1 MYDISKMTNIT
12 RLYQIY
18 LMTYDTLR
26 AQSKSKLGIEQDT
39 LKKLKEISLQIY
51 TLILDQTYSSIQE
64 LKNYGDVYD
73 IYQISSRLDKMVSV
87 IENLFETKNK
97 LTHKYGEFSIIP
109 LVLEN
114 SKDNISEEK
123 LSILTKRRDIFDT
136 YIKNEGFL
144 KKLKEEI
151 IKLNEELGNLS
162 NKQDEINSIFTKYE
176 KELQRFIQISDDFIE
191 LCKDNSIDIKQ
202 LQSYND
208 IEFNAYYDNICSSD
222 KDATEKYN
230 VMLSIPVNN
239 DYSDIHYEVKHEM
252 EEAKLR
258 RSLIEIVKEING
270 TYSNYEEL
278 IKKRE
283 KINKYLK
290 NIENKEL
297 ISQLKL
303 LIDRQIRSI
312 QSYHQVELSIL
323 NIKDE
328 VSEKQTLVDRLTS
341 DNENLK
347 KDIEYILSLPSI
359 DYVIDKTKSSTNNMV
374 IGISDSFITY
384 TKDRVKNVLLY
395 VYNELN
401 KENNSIIKNSIDN
414 YFNEKNK
421 EENNSII
428 KNSIDNYFNEKN
440 KEENIKYS
448 SNEIIDIKN
457 GYIVYSYDRVI
468 DILRKIL
475 NSMNKNTIEV
485 DNTKEHPT
493 LIEDNS
499 NIEKQDNIE
508 VDISKEN
515 IFLDDLKNDDNKD
528 NTLEGSNNS
537 ILDITKENNES
548 SNTITENIV
557 QEENNKDNYEFPN
570 IDLDNKKDDVI
581 LSSDKTI
588 DNEGFWPVKDIDISV
603 LGIDNLE

>member
-114 SKDNISEEK
+114 NKDNISEEK

-191 LCKDNSIDIKQ
+191 LCQDNSIDIKQ

-270 TYSNYEEL
+270 AYSNYEEL

-323 NIKDE
+323 NIKEE

-421 EENNSII
+421 EEN
-428 KNSIDNYFNEKN
+428 
-440 KEENIKYS
+440 IKYS

-499 NIEKQDNIE
+499 NIEKQDDIE

>member
-323 NIKDE
+323 NIKDD

-421 EENNSII
+421 EEN
-428 KNSIDNYFNEKN
+428 
-440 KEENIKYS
+440 IKYS

-499 NIEKQDNIE
+499 NIEKQDDIE

-548 SNTITENIV
+548 SNTIIENIV

>member
-144 KKLKEEI
+144 KKIKEEI

-323 NIKDE
+323 NIKDD

-374 IGISDSFITY
+374 IGISDSFIAY

-401 KENNSIIKNSIDN
+401 K
-414 YFNEKNK
+414 
-421 EENNSII
+421 ENNSII

-485 DNTKEHPT
+485 DNTKETHT

-499 NIEKQDNIE
+499 NIEKQDDIE

-515 IFLDDLKNDDNKD
+515 IFLDDLKKDDNKD

-537 ILDITKENNES
+537 ILDIKKENNES

>member
-51 TLILDQTYSSIQE
+51 TLILNQTYSSIQE

-114 SKDNISEEK
+114 NKDNISEEK

-144 KKLKEEI
+144 KELKEEI

-278 IKKRE
+278 INKRE

-347 KDIEYILSLPSI
+347 KDIGYILSLPSI
-359 DYVIDKTKSSTNNMV
+359 DYVTDKTKSSTNNMV
-374 IGISDSFITY
+374 IGISDSFIAY

-421 EENNSII
+421 EENN
-428 KNSIDNYFNEKN
+428 
-440 KEENIKYS
+440 KYS

-475 NSMNKNTIEV
+475 NSMNKNTIEA
-485 DNTKEHPT
+485 DNTKETHT

-499 NIEKQDNIE
+499 NIEKQDDIE

>member
-114 SKDNISEEK
+114 NKDNISEEK

-191 LCKDNSIDIKQ
+191 LCQDNSIDIKQ

-270 TYSNYEEL
+270 AYSNYEEL

-323 NIKDE
+323 NIKDD

-374 IGISDSFITY
+374 IGISDSFIAY

-401 KENNSIIKNSIDN
+401 K
-414 YFNEKNK
+414 
-421 EENNSII
+421 ENNSII

-499 NIEKQDNIE
+499 NIEKQDDIE

-515 IFLDDLKNDDNKD
+515 IFLEDLKKDDNKD

-537 ILDITKENNES
+537 ILDIKKENNES

>member
-114 SKDNISEEK
+114 NKDNISEEK

-270 TYSNYEEL
+270 AYSNYEEL

-323 NIKDE
+323 NIKDD

-374 IGISDSFITY
+374 IGISDSFIAY

-401 KENNSIIKNSIDN
+401 K
-414 YFNEKNK
+414 
-421 EENNSII
+421 ENNSII

-485 DNTKEHPT
+485 DNTKETHT

-499 NIEKQDNIE
+499 NIEKQDDIE

>member
-114 SKDNISEEK
+114 NKDNISEEK

-270 TYSNYEEL
+270 AYSNYEEL

-323 NIKDE
+323 NIKDD

-374 IGISDSFITY
+374 IGISDSFIAY

-401 KENNSIIKNSIDN
+401 K
-414 YFNEKNK
+414 
-421 EENNSII
+421 ENNSII

-499 NIEKQDNIE
+499 NIEKQDDIE

>member
-114 SKDNISEEK
+114 NKDNISEEK

-421 EENNSII
+421 EEN
-428 KNSIDNYFNEKN
+428 
-440 KEENIKYS
+440 IKYS

-499 NIEKQDNIE
+499 NIEKQDDIE

-557 QEENNKDNYEFPN
+557 QEDNNKDNYEFPN

>member
-1 MYDISKMTNIT
+1 M
-12 RLYQIY
+12 
-18 LMTYDTLR
+18 
-26 AQSKSKLGIEQDT
+26 
-39 LKKLKEISLQIY
+39 
-51 TLILDQTYSSIQE
+51 
-64 LKNYGDVYD
+64 
-73 IYQISSRLDKMVSV
+73 
-87 IENLFETKNK
+87 
-97 LTHKYGEFSIIP
+97 
-109 LVLEN
+109 
-114 SKDNISEEK
+114 
-123 LSILTKRRDIFDT
+123 
-136 YIKNEGFL
+136 
-144 KKLKEEI
+144 
-151 IKLNEELGNLS
+151 
-162 NKQDEINSIFTKYE
+162 
-176 KELQRFIQISDDFIE
+176 QRFIQISDDFIE

-323 NIKDE
+323 NIKEE

-421 EENNSII
+421 EEN
-428 KNSIDNYFNEKN
+428 
-440 KEENIKYS
+440 IKYS

-499 NIEKQDNIE
+499 NIEKQDDIE

-528 NTLEGSNNS
+528 NTLEDSNNS

>member
-323 NIKDE
+323 NIKDD

-374 IGISDSFITY
+374 IGISDSFIAY

-401 KENNSIIKNSIDN
+401 KENNSIM
-414 YFNEKNK
+414 
-421 EENNSII
+421 

-485 DNTKEHPT
+485 DNTKETHT

-499 NIEKQDNIE
+499 NIEKQDDIE

-515 IFLDDLKNDDNKD
+515 IFLDDLKKDDNKD
-528 NTLEGSNNS
+528 NTLEDSNNS

>member
-114 SKDNISEEK
+114 NKDNISEEK
-123 LSILTKRRDIFDT
+123 LFILTKRRDIFDT

-421 EENNSII
+421 EEN
-428 KNSIDNYFNEKN
+428 
-440 KEENIKYS
+440 IKYS

-499 NIEKQDNIE
+499 NIEKQDDIE

>member
-341 DNENLK
+341 DNENFK

-421 EENNSII
+421 EEN
-428 KNSIDNYFNEKN
+428 
-440 KEENIKYS
+440 IKYS

-499 NIEKQDNIE
+499 SIEKQDDIE

>member
-51 TLILDQTYSSIQE
+51 TLILNQTYSSIQE

-114 SKDNISEEK
+114 NKDNISEEK

-144 KKLKEEI
+144 KELKEEI

-278 IKKRE
+278 INKRE

-347 KDIEYILSLPSI
+347 KDIGYILSLPSI
-359 DYVIDKTKSSTNNMV
+359 DYVTDKTKSSTNNMV
-374 IGISDSFITY
+374 IGISDSFIAY

-421 EENNSII
+421 EENN
-428 KNSIDNYFNEKN
+428 
-440 KEENIKYS
+440 KYS

-485 DNTKEHPT
+485 DNTKETHT

-499 NIEKQDNIE
+499 NIEKQEDIE

-528 NTLEGSNNS
+528 NTLEGSDNS

>member
-114 SKDNISEEK
+114 NKDNISEEK
-123 LSILTKRRDIFDT
+123 LSILTKRRDAFDT

-323 NIKDE
+323 NIKDD

-421 EENNSII
+421 EEN
-428 KNSIDNYFNEKN
+428 
-440 KEENIKYS
+440 IKYS

-485 DNTKEHPT
+485 DNTKETHT

-499 NIEKQDNIE
+499 NIEKQDDIE

-515 IFLDDLKNDDNKD
+515 IFLDDLKKDDNKD
-528 NTLEGSNNS
+528 NTLEDSNNS

>member
-114 SKDNISEEK
+114 NKDNISEEK
-123 LSILTKRRDIFDT
+123 LSLLTKRRDIFDT

-421 EENNSII
+421 EEN
-428 KNSIDNYFNEKN
+428 
-440 KEENIKYS
+440 IKYS

-499 NIEKQDNIE
+499 NIEKQDDIE

>member
-114 SKDNISEEK
+114 NKDNISEEK

-191 LCKDNSIDIKQ
+191 LCQDNSIDIKQ

-421 EENNSII
+421 EEN
-428 KNSIDNYFNEKN
+428 
-440 KEENIKYS
+440 IKYS

>member
-114 SKDNISEEK
+114 NKDNISEEK

-421 EENNSII
+421 EEN
-428 KNSIDNYFNEKN
+428 
-440 KEENIKYS
+440 IKYS

-499 NIEKQDNIE
+499 NIEKQDDIE

-528 NTLEGSNNS
+528 NTLEGNNNS

>member
-51 TLILDQTYSSIQE
+51 TLILNQTYSSIQE

-114 SKDNISEEK
+114 NKDNISEEK

-144 KKLKEEI
+144 KELKEEI

-347 KDIEYILSLPSI
+347 KDIGYILSLPSI

-374 IGISDSFITY
+374 IGISDSFIAY

-401 KENNSIIKNSIDN
+401 K
-414 YFNEKNK
+414 
-421 EENNSII
+421 ENNSII

-475 NSMNKNTIEV
+475 NSMNKNTIEA
-485 DNTKEHPT
+485 DNTKETHT

-499 NIEKQDNIE
+499 NIEKQDDIE

-528 NTLEGSNNS
+528 NTLEGSDNS

>member
-51 TLILDQTYSSIQE
+51 TLIHNQTYSSIQE

-374 IGISDSFITY
+374 IGISDSFIAY

-401 KENNSIIKNSIDN
+401 K
-414 YFNEKNK
+414 
-421 EENNSII
+421 ENNSII

-499 NIEKQDNIE
+499 NIEKQDDIE

>member
-114 SKDNISEEK
+114 NKDNISEEK
-123 LSILTKRRDIFDT
+123 LSILTKRRDAFDT

-323 NIKDE
+323 NIKEE

-384 TKDRVKNVLLY
+384 TKDRVKNVILY

-401 KENNSIIKNSIDN
+401 K
-414 YFNEKNK
+414 
-421 EENNSII
+421 ENNSII

-499 NIEKQDNIE
+499 NIEKQDDIE